1 MSLDPPHLP
10 SYQGDGPAKGD
21 CLSDIRGNIAENPN
35 VSYHTWGIFTIAYAS
50 CYIVPSLPDFGAYH
64 GPLQASYRLLNDLW
78 RLDRCCTLLLI
89 LCGLCIAIAP
99 AFSLYFIHRVTLY
112 VSIKVTYSSLQI
124 YDAAVG
130 CAVRIQPDNTRPCH
144 EGSPDDGFQL
154 GAIGSSILWTRDRHV
169 SNFLKLNMLSSIV
182 LSGLKRKYVPGVA

>member
-1 MSLDPPHLP
+1 MLHSSANSLRPVH
-10 SYQGDGPAKGD
+10 
-21 CLSDIRGNIAENPN
+21 SDRSG
-35 VSYHTWGIFTIAYAS
+35 F
-50 CYIVPSLPDFGAYH
+50 
-64 GPLQASYRLLNDLW
+64 
-78 RLDRCCTLLLI
+78 LLI
-89 LCGLCIAIAP
+89 LHPPCYLVCEYQSGLFP
-99 AFSLYFIHRVTLY
+99 
-112 VSIKVTYSSLQI
+112 LQI

-154 GAIGSSILWTRDRHV
+154 GAIGISILWTRDRHV